1 MPDQSHNI
9 AQDTPVQDAVLRTS
23 LHNYRAAAGRLDLA
37 DAIARRLDR
46 PKEKITLQLHPAM
59 PDGRVLDVQ
68 AHIVRHCDALGPA
81 KGGIRMD
88 AAVTLDMITGLAMEM
103 TWKTALVGVP
113 FGGGKTGIVCNLN
126 DLPSDGKEILL
137 RSFVRAGLRHIGP
150 EIYVPAPDMGTGQKD
165 MGFIRDC
172 ISYSGGIAIPRGC
185 FVTGKPVILGGIRGR
200 REATGRGAVATLASA
215 CRHLGRDLA
224 QSTVA
229 VQGFGNVGS
238 VAAGELYRRGA
249 KVVAVGDLTGGVFKA
264 TGIDIPALQEHVMRT
279 GKIAGFSG
287 ADEADP
293 ALLHE
298 TACDI
303 LLPAAAGSTI
313 HAGNAAGIKARIIAE
328 GANAPVT
335 PEADKMLSEA
345 GVFFIP
351 DILCNAGG
359 VFVSYLE
366 YTQETQ
372 REQMDKSEV
381 ESRLQERMETTFHEV
396 LAYSL
401 EKSVPMREA
410 AMDIAVQRVADAI
423 IARGIH
429 P

>member
-1 MPDQSHNI
+1 MPETTSTTKH
-9 AQDTPVQDAVLRTS
+9 AAPVQDAVLRTS
-23 LHNYRAAAGRLDLA
+23 LHNFKAAAARLGLPE
-37 DAIARRLDR
+37 AIEHRLEH
-46 PKEKITLQLHPAM
+46 PKEKITLQLHPAL

-68 AHIVRHCDALGPA
+68 AYIVRHCDALGPA
-81 KGGIRMD
+81 KGGIRMN
-88 AAVTLDMITGLAMEM
+88 AAVTMDMITGLAMEM

-113 FGGGKTGIVCNLN
+113 FGGGKSGIVCNPHSLS
-126 DLPSDGKEILL
+126 DDGKEILI

-172 ISYSGGIAIPRGC
+172 ISYSDGVAIPRGC
-185 FVTGKPVILGGIRGR
+185 YVTGKPAILGGIRGR
-200 REATGRGAVATLASA
+200 REATGRGVVATLESA
-215 CRHLGRDLA
+215 CRHLGRDLTH
-224 QSTVA
+224 STIA
-229 VQGFGNVGS
+229 VQGFGNVGA
-238 VAAGELYRRGA
+238 VAAAELYRRGA
-249 KVVAVGDLTGGVFKA
+249 KVIAVGDLTGGVYKA
-264 TGIDIPALQEHVMRT
+264 SGVDIPALQEHVTRT
-279 GKIAGFSG
+279 GKLAGFVG
-287 ADEADP
+287 AEELDP
-293 ALLHE
+293 ALIH
-298 TACDI
+298 AVGCDI
-303 LLPAAAGSTI
+303 LIPAAAGSTI
-313 HAGNAAGIKARIIAE
+313 HAGNASEIKARIIAE

-335 PEADKMLSEA
+335 PEADKILTEA

-401 EKSVPMREA
+401 EKNIPMREA
-410 AMDIAVQRVADAI
+410 AMDIAVRRVAEAI
-423 IARGIH
+423 TARGIH